1 MNILIFGNPLLPNDN
16 LPIKL
21 MPDLQNLFPNHN
33 FIHIDPSEN
42 MEEYGINLTLIDT
55 VQDINKIKI
64 ITLKT
69 HEDFQKIILPKSLS
83 MHDFDLSINLKLL
96 KKLNKIAS
104 VKIICVPMKAE
115 QGSALKDVA
124 KIIKKL

>member
-16 LPIKL
+16 LPIRL
-21 MPDLQNLFPNHN
+21 IPDLQNLFPNHN

-42 MEEYGINLTLIDT
+42 IEEYGINLTIIDT
-55 VQDINKIKI
+55 IQDINKIKI

-69 HEDFQKIILPKSLS
+69 HEDFQKIVLPKSLS

-96 KKLNKIAS
+96 KKLNKIDS
-104 VKIICVPMKAE
+104 VKIIGVPMEAE
-115 QGSALKDVA
+115 QEYALKHIA
-124 KIIKKL
+124 KIIRKL